1 MSGPMEDVDLPAL
14 GTDFSIP
21 IFILQGQEDLTAVP
35 ELAKTYFDTIKEPR
49 KQFYLVPGTGHEPS
63 ATELDMTLKVLT
75 EQVRPLA
82 LEERTNHGQNT
93 DILHTMRSPEGISVV
108 YPVTLAIVG
117 E

>member
-1 MSGPMEDVDLPAL
+1 MEDVDLPAL
-14 GTDFSIP
+14 GTDFSIL

-35 ELAKTYFDTIKEPR
+35 ELAKTYFDTIKAPR

-75 EQVRPLA
+75 AQVRPLA
-82 LEERTNHGQNT
+82 LEERTNHGGNT
-93 DILHTMRSPEGISVV
+93 DILHMMRSPEGISVV